1 MARRFSNSHGL
12 RVEHVKL
19 DPSDQHSALLNNAA
33 ERYFRNAQAEYLI
46 ALRQWE
52 RLDRRGAPRP
62 ESYQHNFFHKAARL
76 RPEIVFPALID
87 MKRIFR
93 EGYNVAVLENNKWF
107 SEDTASHPFYEN
119 WQQLFDSSVRCQCTV
134 KRYSDLIDE

>member
-19 DPSDQHSALLNNAA
+19 DPSDQHSALLNAAA

-46 ALRQWE
+46 VLRQWE

-93 EGYNVAVLENNKWF
+93 EGYNVAVLEKTTSGSRRIRPAIHSTKIGN
-107 SEDTASHPFYEN
+107 SSSIAASAA
-119 WQQLFDSSVRCQCTV
+119 SA
-134 KRYSDLIDE
+134 